1 MELVKSPVIE
11 KVFQLLKSEKKKTF
25 KGENK
30 IGAKEVGCTFR

>member
-11 KVFQLLKSEKKKTF
+11 KVFQLLKSEKKTF